1 MNELFDVANALST
14 PIKMAWI
21 GWLAWGVGQ
30 AFWYKRERASAA
42 AKPSV
47 PRPPRRAAAPKRQ
60 KVAEPVMGR
69 LITPP
74 HVEAAA
80 PKIEPPA
87 PPAPVPVFEPSQEP
101 VAFDP
106 SKAIV
111 ETFDPRDR
119 GNSLD
124 AIVADMEAHMPRV
137 AADASPVH

>member
-1 MNELFDVANALST
+1 MNELLDVANALST

-30 AFWYKRERASAA
+30 AFWFKRERSSAA
-42 AKPSV
+42 SRPRA
-47 PRPPRRAAAPKRQ
+47 PRPAPRAAAPKRPK
-60 KVAEPVMGR
+60 KVAEPTVGR
-69 LITPP
+69 LITPQ
-74 HVEAAA
+74 HVEAA

-87 PPAPVPVFEPSQEP
+87 PPAPVPFFERQQEP
-101 VAFDP
+101 VAVFDP

-124 AIVADMEAHMPRV
+124 AIVA
-137 AADASPVH
+137 